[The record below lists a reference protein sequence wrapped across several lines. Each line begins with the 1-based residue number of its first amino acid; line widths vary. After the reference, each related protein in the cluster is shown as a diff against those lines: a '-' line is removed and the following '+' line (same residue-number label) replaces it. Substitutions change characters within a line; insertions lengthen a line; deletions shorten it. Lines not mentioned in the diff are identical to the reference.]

1 MTKASTTPPTPTPPR
16 PQDQAGI
23 HRRLVQGIAGKAVG
37 TAIIVRRT
45 NSARVGFS
53 IVLKSR
59 PIRPLAHG
67 FFRSI
72 FYRPVP
78 RGIKLLAGRRRNY
91 LPRASVLRI
100 RLLYS
105 YHRQTRN
112 TLTPCPSLPKLLI
125 FYSADKRVSK
135 YAIVFWSPS
144 SS

>member
-1 MTKASTTPPTPTPPR
+1 VTKASATPPTPTRPR
-16 PQDQAGI
+16 PQSQAGI
-23 HRRLVQGIAGKAVG
+23 HRRLVQGIAGKAVD
-37 TAIIVRRT
+37 TAIIFGEQILLVPDFLLFW
-45 NSARVGFS
+45 SQEQYGDWLVVFS
-53 IVLKSR
+53 DN
-59 PIRPLAHG
+59 
-67 FFRSI
+67 

-78 RGIKLLAGRRRNY
+78 RGIKLLVGCRRNY
-91 LPRASVLRI
+91 LPSAFVLRR

-112 TLTPCPSLPKLLI
+112 TWEPCPSLPKLLV